1 MGSFYISGLPP
12 GGLIFFLDGG
22 REMPEVSGQS
32 FGVLLIP
39 QGHIIVETGRDL
51 RTSSSPM
58 PLLQRDSVELV
69 AHDYVQLNF

>member
-12 GGLIFFLDGG
+12 GGLFFFFD
-22 REMPEVSGQS
+22 EEKEIPEVSGQG

-39 QGHIIVETGRDL
+39 QGHIIVETGKDL

-58 PLLQRDSVELV
+58 PLLQWDLVDLV
-69 AHDYVQLNF
+69 AHDYVQFNF